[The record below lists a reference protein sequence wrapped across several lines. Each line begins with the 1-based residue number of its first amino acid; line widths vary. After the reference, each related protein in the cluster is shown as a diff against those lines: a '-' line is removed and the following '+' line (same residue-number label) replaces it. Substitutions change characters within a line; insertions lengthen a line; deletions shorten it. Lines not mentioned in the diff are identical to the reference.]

1 MAKTKKLE
9 EELVDVMNLLSRH
22 LEADVTKTK
31 KLEKELRN
39 VKNLNEYLNS
49 HYDKM
54 AIAKMDKGDQD
65 GNNVR
70 PPPKKQNP
78 KRLCALEAQTLAET
92 TSQITEEEPK
102 KQRLE
107 PVS

>member
-1 MAKTKKLE
+1 MFQINAGFIARQQERLRLAR
-9 EELVDVMNLLSRH
+9 EELAVQKALVVV
-22 LEADVTKTK
+22 AQQ
-31 KLEKELRN
+31 KLDQSASLGIKYKDE
-39 VKNLNEYLNS
+39 
-49 HYDKM
+49 M

-70 PPPKKQNP
+70 LPPEKQNP
-78 KRLCALEAQTLAET
+78 KRLCALEQTLAET